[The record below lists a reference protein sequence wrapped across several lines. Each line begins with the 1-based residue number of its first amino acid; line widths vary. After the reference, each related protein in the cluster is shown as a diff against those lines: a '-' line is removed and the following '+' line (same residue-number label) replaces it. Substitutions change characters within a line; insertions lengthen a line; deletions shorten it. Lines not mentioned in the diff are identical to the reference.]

1 MKIFVKAKAGAKKEL
16 VEQID
21 ATHFEVQVKA
31 PPVQGKANTAIMKA
45 LAEYFNISPS
55 RIRILSGLT
64 SKQKTFEIL
73 TFVFFLVALVALTAC
88 RGVQTVQ
95 EAETSPEL
103 IQQVREYLYANDQ
116 EADRLLSILSD
127 RPIEKLE
134 PALRKVLEGSFQKSV
149 PTGKLTSQPIRVA
162 TEEMS
167 YGLYV
172 PVTYEPSRQYPMII
186 CLHGAAFDGDTYL
199 DRWQPRLGEDYILA
213 CPTLEESDW
222 WTREGEALVL
232 AVLSKMSLEYHIDL
246 DRVFLTGM
254 SNGGI
259 GTFLIGLNHPDRFAA
274 LIPMAGVLPH
284 ALFPLLDNAKNT
296 PFYVIHGAK
305 DQVMP
310 VRYSRD
316 VAAYLK
322 GKGYQVAYREHEH
335 VHPMAGGHFFPK
347 EELPALLDWLKAQSR
362 HPIPKELVVVR
373 DQDHPGR
380 AYWVRIDEIDPE
392 VGSFWASEHDRS
404 EEERLQQGEY
414 ARILAGVS
422 RNTFTVTSD
431 RVVRYSLLLSREL
444 VDFDQPIRVVTNGQT
459 SFEGQVKP
467 NARILLEEM
476 RRRPDLQQPVFA
488 AVEIRVSP

>member
-1 MKIFVKAKAGAKKEL
+1 MKSWKLYGTVLGLFILIVLHSCRSVQIFPEAG
-16 VEQID
+16 
-21 ATHFEVQVKA
+21 
-31 PPVQGKANTAIMKA
+31 
-45 LAEYFNISPS
+45 
-55 RIRILSGLT
+55 
-64 SKQKTFEIL
+64 
-73 TFVFFLVALVALTAC
+73 
-88 RGVQTVQ
+88 
-95 EAETSPEL
+95 TSPEL
-103 IQQVREYLYANDQ
+103 IKQVQNYLYGDDQ
-116 EADRLLSILSD
+116 EADRLLSTLSD
-127 RPIEKLE
+127 RPIEELE
-134 PALRKVLEGSFQKSV
+134 SALRRVLDGPFQKSV
-149 PTGKLTSQPIRVA
+149 PTGKLISQPIHVG
-162 TEEMS
+162 TEKMG

-172 PVTYEPSRQYPMII
+172 PATYEPSRRYPLII
-186 CLHGAAFDGDTYL
+186 CLHGAGFDGDTYL

-213 CPTLEESDW
+213 CPTLGEGDW

-232 AVLSKMSLEYHIDL
+232 AVLSEVSREYHIDL

-284 ALFPLLDNAKNT
+284 TLFPLLNNAKNT

-310 VRYSRD
+310 ARYSRD

-322 GKGYQVAYREHEH
+322 EKGYQVTYREHEH
-335 VHPMAGGHFFPK
+335 VHPVAGGHFFPK
-347 EELPALLDWLKAQSR
+347 EELPDLLNWLKAQNR
-362 HPIPKELVVVR
+362 RPIPKELMVVR

-414 ARILAGVS
+414 ARILVGVS

-431 RVVRYSLLLSREL
+431 RVVRYSLLLSSEL
-444 VDFDQPIRVVTNGQT
+444 VDFDQPVRVMTNGQT

-476 RRRPDLQQPVFA
+476 RRRPDLQQPVLA
-488 AVEIRVSP
+488 AVEIRVPP